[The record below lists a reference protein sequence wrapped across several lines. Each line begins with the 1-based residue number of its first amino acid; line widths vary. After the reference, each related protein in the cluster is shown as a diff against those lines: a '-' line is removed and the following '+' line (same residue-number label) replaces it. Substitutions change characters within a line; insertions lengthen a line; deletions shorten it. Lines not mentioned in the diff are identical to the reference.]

1 MGGLR
6 LLRLKQASTGMSS
19 LRRLVGKGLGSIA
32 VEAVLIGMPIVP
44 PPIDSSLHP
53 AAHRFPSLPHAS
65 AGMTCAAGLRHG
77 KLVLTSL

>member
-32 VEAVLIGMPIVP
+32 VEAVLKRIPNVP
-44 PPIDSSLHP
+44 PPIDSK
-53 AAHRFPSLPHAS
+53 PSHMP
-65 AGMTCAAGLRHG
+65 
-77 KLVLTSL
+77 